1 MKVVVYILLALLVYG
16 IYRSIADLS
25 KPTFSKV
32 LLPRGLDRLLQ
43 SLPEPEFEEKSVL
56 LGRLQDFDEAIRT
69 MAQDGYELV
78 SGDGLYLTFR
88 RYSR

>member
-1 MKVVVYILLALLVYG
+1 MKVVIDILLALLVYG
-16 IYRSIADLS
+16 IYRAIADLS
-25 KPTFSKV
+25 KPTYKE
-32 LLPRGLDRLLQ
+32 LLSRGIDRLLQ

-56 LGRLQDFDEAIRT
+56 LERLQDFDEAVRT

-78 SGDGLYLTFR
+78 SGDGLYMTFR